1 MTGLSAALLF
11 LVVVIAT
18 SSVDA
23 AIPNRDGQHGCIDC
37 DISERQ
43 RCECREHLRRSGKN
57 VAYICDPDS
66 EDRFLVCH
74 GPERVV
80 CQNCAGGTKWNAV
93 VGACG
98 PVRKCDPFLCAR
110 QPSPVTPPPI
120 IKTVIKEV
128 IKHVPVIKH
137 VTKEVPIVKEVI
149 KQVPVIKHV
158 TKEVPVIK
166 EVIKHV
172 PVIKHVTKEVP
183 VVKEVIKHVPVIKPM
198 PVEVIKYLPA
208 TTTPKPT
215 TTTCAKTTTTPMP
228 PPPPACDVYYEYHPE
243 KMNWMSA
250 KRVCEASQGT
260 LATIPTMEVQSYI
273 RERFGSSKKS
283 KRFWLGA
290 NDRNREGSWEWVTG
304 ERFGFTNWYRSRPTY
319 KRDYDCLQFNYGFG
333 MWSDED
339 CSLNKPFLCQYIVC
353 AKK

>member
-1 MTGLSAALLF
+1 MTGLPAAMF
-11 LVVVIAT
+11 LVVIIAASFT
-18 SSVDA
+18 VDA
-23 AIPNRDGQHGCIDC
+23 AIPHRDGQHACLDC

-43 RCECREHLRRSGKN
+43 RCECREHLRRTGKT

-66 EDRFLVCH
+66 VDRFLVCH
-74 GPERVV
+74 GPDRVV
-80 CQNCAGGTKWNAV
+80 CQNCAGGTRWNAF

-98 PVRKCDPFLCAR
+98 PIRKCDPFLC
-110 QPSPVTPPPI
+110 
-120 IKTVIKEV
+120 E
-128 IKHVPVIKH
+128 
-137 VTKEVPIVKEVI
+137 
-149 KQVPVIKHV
+149 
-158 TKEVPVIK
+158 
-166 EVIKHV
+166 
-172 PVIKHVTKEVP
+172 
-183 VVKEVIKHVPVIKPM
+183 
-198 PVEVIKYLPA
+198 
-208 TTTPKPT
+208 PKPT
-215 TTTCAKTTTTPMP
+215 TTTTTTTTTPTTTPCPKTTTTPTTLP
-228 PPPPACDVYYEYHPE
+228 PPPPTYPTPEPVCDIYYEYHPE

-260 LATIPTMEVQSYI
+260 LATVPTTEVQSYF
-273 RERFGSSKKS
+273 RERFGSSSKS

-290 NDRNREGSWEWVTG
+290 NDRNREGTWEWVTG